1 MGVVTYDH
9 EVITSIPPAKL
20 FKTFIV
26 DFDNLIPNI
35 LPQAFKSV
43 EILQGDGGAGTIKV
57 THFGEGSQYKSMKTH
72 VDELD
77 EENFVIKY
85 TIIEGDVLEDV
96 IEKITFV
103 IKILPSADG
112 GSITITSST
121 YYTKGDAKINE
132 EDIMSRKDKAAGV
145 FKALEAYF
153 DDNPDDY

>member
-1 MGVVTYDH
+1 
-9 EVITSIPPAKL
+9 
-20 FKTFIV
+20 
-26 DFDNLIPNI
+26 
-35 LPQAFKSV
+35 
-43 EILQGDGGAGTIKV
+43 
-57 THFGEGSQYKSMKTH
+57 MKTH

-77 EENFVIKY
+77 EENFVVKF
-85 TIIEGDVLEDV
+85 TIIEGDVSEDV